1 MISKSHFVEECDSFS
16 VLGQKYH
23 LDPSRTRH
31 SINLVSSQRLVVSSS
46 MAEIDRGSDCGG
58 INTAAAPRHAAAH
71 MAVSQHR
78 AVPQCH
84 SAVSHVLLQSTK
96 HGQLNVSLDIAIA
109 GLAMDT
115 PHHQCGGHR
124 TQCMQSSDKYLH
136 FMELL

>member
-31 SINLVSSQRLVVSSS
+31 SINLVSSLVVSSS

-84 SAVSHVLLQSTK
+84 SATCAA
-96 HGQLNVSLDIAIA
+96 AINK
-109 GLAMDT
+109 T
-115 PHHQCGGHR
+115 WTVKCV
-124 TQCMQSSDKYLH
+124 T
-136 FMELL
+136 